1 MSLPHLPTRLLFCFS
16 LLTYSTLAT
25 AVTLSPALVHQ
36 TGAKPV
42 MAQENTLNPALQA
55 QGVVQ
60 PAANTTI
67 AVRSGQ
73 DNGYQTLYI
82 SQMLPIVTQSQPQ
95 FSILMQNAQI
105 AKNTFK
111 LSRPVRRMM
120 RSLYPQNLTRRA
132 ALTPEMAYSVH
143 VALQDDLHAPRQENQ
158 LRIIDRSEVT
168 VVANLNQ
175 DRLAMAQIGDN
186 VRIKANGSTKSTEG
200 RIHYIHSVDPQTHTA
215 EVHIR
220 LPNPNL
226 YFTPNMSVAVEMQ
239 SAPKQALLIP
249 REAVL
254 FTDKGAHV
262 LISGHDGQV
271 EPRAVTLGSSGNAQV
286 EVLSGLTA
294 GEYVMTAA
302 NKLLKANKD
311 LQSAVKNA
319 SQPQSAIPN
328 DA

>member
-1 MSLPHLPTRLLFCFS
+1 MSFPHFPTRLLFCFS
-16 LLTYSTLAT
+16 LLTYSTLIT
-25 AVTLSPALVHQ
+25 AITLSPALVHK

-42 MAQENTLNPALQA
+42 MAQKNILNPALQT
-55 QGVVQ
+55 QGMVQ

-67 AVRSGQ
+67 TVRSAQ
-73 DNGYQTLYI
+73 DNGYQALYI
-82 SQMLPIVTQSQPQ
+82 SQMPPMVTRDQHR

-105 AKNTFK
+105 AKSTFK

-132 ALTPEMAYSVH
+132 ALTPERAYSVH
-143 VALQDDLHAPRQENQ
+143 IALQDDLHTPRQENQ

-168 VVANLNQ
+168 VVTNLNQ
-175 DRLAMAQIGDN
+175 DRLAMAQIGDS
-186 VRIKANGSTKSTEG
+186 VHIKANGATKSTEG
-200 RIHYIHSVDPQTHTA
+200 RIHYIHSVNPEKNTA

-226 YFTPNMSVAVEMQ
+226 SFTPNMSVAVEMHA
-239 SAPKQALLIP
+239 SPKQALLIP

-271 EPRAVTLGSSGNAQV
+271 EPRSITLGSSSNTHV
-286 EVLSGLTA
+286 EVVSGLTA

-302 NKLLKANKD
+302 NKLLKADKD
-311 LQSAVKNA
+311 LQSAVQNA
-319 SQPQSAIPN
+319 TNHQSAMAN